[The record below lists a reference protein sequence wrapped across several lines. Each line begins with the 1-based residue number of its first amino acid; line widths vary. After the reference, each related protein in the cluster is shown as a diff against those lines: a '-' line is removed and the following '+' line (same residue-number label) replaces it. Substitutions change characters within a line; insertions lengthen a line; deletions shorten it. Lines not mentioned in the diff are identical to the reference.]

1 MAQQT
6 IVIKKDQFV
15 PGSLRL
21 RPGDSVAW
29 RNEDDHD
36 HTATSDPGRVQFDT
50 GIIKAGT
57 SSAPVPFDVATSY
70 GGVSYFCRLHGAMEG
85 RLVVSAAVIPTAK
98 ALGST
103 RPAAALAPAS
113 APERLTYP
121 VDAWQKIARIVA
133 VHWVY
138 DLADNFG
145 FSKTIFK
152 GTALDQINEAWAAIE
167 TFWQQQTGT
176 TKTILDANG
185 NIDPTAFEAE
195 SRENLEALG
204 RRIRTAR
211 RQLRTIAVLPM
222 YPFPDRPDA
231 TQPRFGELYP
241 GQSSD
246 PFGEAVTINF
256 VGVPV
261 SNDNNVVLTDI
272 QLAEV
277 RHETYAGAL
286 WSIESSLDAGETVT
300 DQQKQ
305 DYRSAREALLL
316 DDYDLLASHLYFGL
330 SKLFD
335 SADFPEAKFSEGI
348 RRMTVRGEW
357 DGSWF
362 PMWHWLRWIDGYLT
376 VKQTGQ
382 LPDPIVP

>member
-15 PGSLRL
+15 PGVMRL
-21 RPGDSVAW
+21 KRGDSVVW

-36 HTATSDPGRVQFDT
+36 HTATSESGRVHFDT
-50 GIIKAGT
+50 GTIMAGT
-57 SSAPVPFDVATSY
+57 SSAPVQFDVATSY
-70 GGVSYFCRLHGAMEG
+70 GGVFYFCRLKGAMEG
-85 RLVVSAAVIPTAK
+85 RLVVSSATTPATK
-98 ALGST
+98 ALTLTS
-103 RPAAALAPAS
+103 PVLAPA
-113 APERLTYP
+113 PTGLTYP
-121 VDAWQKIARIVA
+121 AAVWQTIARIVA

-138 DLADNFG
+138 DMADNFG
-145 FSKTIFK
+145 FSKMTFK
-152 GTALDQINEAWAAIE
+152 GTTLDQINTAWTAIE
-167 TFWQQQTGT
+167 TFWQNQTGT

-195 SRENLEALG
+195 SRQNLEALG

-211 RQLRTIAVLPM
+211 RQLRTVAVLPI
-222 YPFPDRPDA
+222 YPFPDRPDEVQA
-231 TQPRFGELYP
+231 RFGELYP

-277 RHETYAGAL
+277 RHENYAGAL
-286 WSIESSLDAGETVT
+286 WSIESTLDAGESVT
-300 DQQKQ
+300 DQQRQ
-305 DYRSAREALLL
+305 DYQTAHAALLL
-316 DDYDLLASHLYFGL
+316 EDFPLLASHLYFGL
-330 SKLFD
+330 SKLFN
-335 SADFPEAKFSEGI
+335 SAAFPEDRFSEGI

-376 VKQTGQ
+376 VLQTGQ
-382 LPDPIVP
+382 LPDPIGP